1 MTKDQDKQKEMLIAE
16 QKRDYNEEASLVK
29 EGLTRPPLGP
39 SDSSDSGSDQPLAAP
54 DTDSDRFN
62 TGERADVENDGDG
75 PIADDLLPDDIV
87 PEDEAGL
94 ARTPPSPERN
104 GG

>member
-1 MTKDQDKQKEMLIAE
+1 M
-16 QKRDYNEEASLVK
+16 
-29 EGLTRPPLGP
+29 
-39 SDSSDSGSDQPLAAP
+39 
-54 DTDSDRFN
+54 
-62 TGERADVENDGDG
+62 ENDGDG